1 MGNVDLISSRIVKRI
16 NFDHI
21 PMLICAI
28 EKLNIIIIIIIITTE
43 YRLLITSLIL
53 HLEMLLLSS
62 SLLLLLLLLLL
73 KSIPLN
79 SRL

>member
-1 MGNVDLISSRIVKRI
+1 MGNVDLISSRIVERI

-28 EKLNIIIIIIIITTE
+28 EMLNIIIIIITTE